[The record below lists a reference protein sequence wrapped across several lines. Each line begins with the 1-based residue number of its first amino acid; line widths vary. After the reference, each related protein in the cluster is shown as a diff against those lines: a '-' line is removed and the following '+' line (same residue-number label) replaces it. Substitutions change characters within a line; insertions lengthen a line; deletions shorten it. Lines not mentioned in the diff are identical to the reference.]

1 MGLAHTICRA
11 VVYGT
16 FAGIQRP
23 AYLER
28 LMDDSRFTAFADGLK
43 RPRIHVIGN
52 GASNRLFDADGEYRI
67 ACNIPQ
73 HSIPYNALAII
84 DLIVVNWMR
93 DNGWNPAK
101 PVLCTQQVKD
111 HAVKRNREGHWF
123 AEFNKVH
130 RFSAGH
136 HAVLHHAPMTEE
148 IHMWGF
154 DSIWADDYGSQ
165 VDCIIPRPSRPNLN
179 LHWIPHWRSV
189 FKQNENTEFFIH
201 APQDARVPE
210 LGENARKA

>member
-1 MGLAHTICRA
+1 MAHIICRA
-11 VVYGT
+11 VVYGAFT
-16 FAGIQRP
+16 GIQRS
-23 AYLER
+23 AYMEK
-28 LMDDSRFTAFADGLK
+28 LMDDSRFTAFPNGEKL
-43 RPRIHVIGN
+43 PRVHVIGN
-52 GASNRLFDADGEYRI
+52 GASNSLFDAVGEYRI

-84 DLIVVNWMR
+84 DLVAVNWMR
-93 DNGWNPAK
+93 DNGWNPTK

-136 HAVLHHAPMTEE
+136 HAVLHHASMTPEV
-148 IHMWGF
+148 HMWGF
-154 DSIWADDYGSQ
+154 DSIWANDFLSQ
-165 VDCIIPRPSRPNLN
+165 VDAVIPRPNRPNLN

-189 FKQNENTEFFIH
+189 FKQHEDTLFFIH
-201 APQDARVPE
+201 APADAQLPE
-210 LGENARKA
+210 LGHNARKA